1 MLVCD
6 GVPEQLGAS
15 AAKDI
20 TEEFRNRPW
29 HKKAICSWDGALLFL
44 TAENDFD
51 EDGKALR
58 DEFSDAI
65 SACIS
70 EGFDGDI
77 NLMGIVQN

>member
-1 MLVCD
+1 VCD
-6 GVPEQLGAS
+6 GVPERLGAL

-20 TEEFRNRPW
+20 TEEFLSRPW
-29 HKKAICSWDGALLFL
+29 HQNAICSWDGLLLFL

-51 EDGKALR
+51 EDGKALT

-65 SACIS
+65 SACVS

-77 NLMGIVQN
+77 KLMSIVRT

>member
-1 MLVCD
+1 VCED
-6 GVPEQLGAS
+6 VPERLGAS

-29 HKKAICSWDGALLFL
+29 HQNVICSWDGVLLFL

-51 EDGKALR
+51 EGGKALT

-65 SACIS
+65 SACVS

-77 NLMGIVQN
+77 KLMSIVRT